1 MVSPW
6 LSLEWWNSKHLT
18 QTEHFV
24 SQQCFLDI
32 QVSCHFVV
40 LLIVHFR
47 DMYPNLVVP
56 LHLTGLDSCEI
67 FFSKIG
73 GMVGLERAYD
83 FHELVST
90 ANTLNQ
96 LSGIEYGENGLKFG
110 RMHKKMTNMWA
121 QLHPLGDGEDPR
133 DLGDYSSI
141 ASDANV
147 VAALKVGFK
156 GSTESVAGPKYGPF
170 GPCS

>member
-1 MVSPW
+1 
-6 LSLEWWNSKHLT
+6 
-18 QTEHFV
+18 
-24 SQQCFLDI
+24 
-32 QVSCHFVV
+32 
-40 LLIVHFR
+40 
-47 DMYPNLVVP
+47 MYPNLAVP
-56 LHLTGLDSCEI
+56 LHLTGSDSCEI

-110 RMHKKMTNMWA
+110 RMHKKMTNIWA
-121 QLHPLGDGEDPR
+121 QLHPLGDGEDPC

-141 ASDANV
+141 AFDANV
-147 VAALKVGFK
+147 VAALKEGLKEAQKVLRVLNMAP
-156 GSTESVAGPKYGPF
+156 SVHAREK
-170 GPCS
+170 